1 MDRRE
6 EIRKLQNMSPEEMLK
21 KAKGRLE
28 IVEDLDAL
36 HQHFAEVIAN
46 EIEENN
52 KAGKPTKLILPVGP
66 VGQYPILKEMVN
78 KKRLSLKKC
87 HFFFMDENCDD
98 NGHVI
103 PREHPLSFRGE
114 MDHLFFS
121 HIDKDL
127 NIPDEQLIFPSHL
140 NIQELAGKI
149 EKAGGIDTCYG
160 GIGIHG
166 HVAFNEPEPNI
177 KNSQPRLVYLNDFTI
192 TINAIRSEI
201 GGNLESFPRK
211 AVTLGMKQILGAK
224 RIRLYCRSSDVP
236 GLDWANTVLRLA
248 LFGTPGDD
256 YPVTYCTQHADYKV
270 VTDRLTAAKPKY
282 IL

>member
-6 EIRKLQNMSPEEMLK
+6 EIRKLQNMSGEEMLK
-21 KAKGRLE
+21 EAKGRLE

-36 HQHFAEVIAN
+36 HQHIADAIAN

-66 VGQYPILKEMVN
+66 TGQYPILKEMVN
-78 KKRLSLKKC
+78 KKRISLKDC
-87 HFFFMDENCDD
+87 HFFYMDENCDD
-98 NGHVI
+98 NGQVI

-114 MDHLFFS
+114 MDPLFFN
-121 HIDKDL
+121 HIDKEL
-127 NIPDEQLIFPSHL
+127 NIPEEQLIFPSHL
-140 NIQELAGKI
+140 NIQELARKI
-149 EKAGGIDTCYG
+149 AEASGIDTCYG
-160 GIGIHG
+160 GIGVHG

-177 KNSQPRLVYLNDFTI
+177 KNSEPRLVYLNDFTI

-224 RIRLYCRSSDVP
+224 RIRLYCRSSDVV

-248 LFGTPGDD
+248 VFGTPGDD
-256 YPVTYCTQHADYKV
+256 YPVTYCTEHPDYKV
-270 VTDRLTAAKPKY
+270 VTDKLTATKPKY